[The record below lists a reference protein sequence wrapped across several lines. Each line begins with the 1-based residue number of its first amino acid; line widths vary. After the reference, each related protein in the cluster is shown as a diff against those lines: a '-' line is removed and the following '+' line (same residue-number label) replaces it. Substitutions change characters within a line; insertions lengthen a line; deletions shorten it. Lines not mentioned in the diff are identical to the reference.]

1 MDCGNAGAAC
11 QSAVTLVFVYN
22 AEAGVLNGIM
32 DSAHKLFSPS
42 TYACDLCAITH
53 GLTRIKPEWRAW
65 LQQSGR
71 DVQFYHRS
79 DFRQAWPAVDIPLP
93 TILMQ
98 EGDRLRPL
106 INASDLAEIS
116 DVGQLVALLEAR
128 CDGGKNDDPAL

>member
-1 MDCGNAGAAC
+1 
-11 QSAVTLVFVYN
+11 VTLVFVYN

-53 GLTRIKPEWRAW
+53 GLTRMKPEWRTW
-65 LQQSGR
+65 LQRSGLDLR
-71 DVQFYHRS
+71 FYHRS
-79 DFRQAWPAVDIPLP
+79 DFRRDWPAADVQLP
-93 TILMQ
+93 AILMQ
-98 EGDRLRPL
+98 EGDRLSP
-106 INASDLAEIS
+106 IISATELAQIS

>member
-98 EGDRLRPL
+98 EGDRLRPV
-106 INASDLAEIS
+106 ISASDLAQIS

>member
-1 MDCGNAGAAC
+1 M
-11 QSAVTLVFVYN
+11 TLVFVYN

-53 GLTRIKPEWRAW
+53 GLTRMKPEWRTW
-65 LQQSGR
+65 LQRSGL
-71 DVQFYHRS
+71 DVRFYHRS
-79 DFRQAWPAVDIPLP
+79 DFRRDWPAADVQLP
-93 TILMQ
+93 AILMQ
-98 EGDRLRPL
+98 EGDRLSP
-106 INASDLAEIS
+106 IISATELAQIS

>member
-1 MDCGNAGAAC
+1 MDCGNADAAF

-32 DSAHKLFSPS
+32 DSAHKFFSPA

-53 GLTRIKPEWRAW
+53 GLTRMKPEWRAW
-65 LQQSGR
+65 LQQSGL

-79 DFRQAWPAVDIPLP
+79 DFRRDWPAADIALP
-93 TILMQ
+93 AILIR
-98 EGDRLRPL
+98 ESDRLRP
-106 INASDLAEIS
+106 IISASDLAQIS